1 MERNEIK
8 SIVENLLLAS
18 DQPVSPDRLLQTF
31 VNGADRAELTAVL
44 DELTEEYQSK
54 SLQIVQVAEGY
65 QLCTRPEYSDWIRKF
80 LKLDKTFR
88 LSQAALDTLSII
100 AYKQPIT
107 RTEIEA
113 IRGVDSSGV
122 ARTLLEKKI
131 VGPAGRKDVP
141 GKPIMYRTTQKF
153 LEYFGLKDL
162 TELPTLEDFSE
173 EIQGEKVSPQAE
185 MLFESPAEDLPGD
198 PAQDLPG
205 DPAEAPP
212 QEVAQNPSGGLT
224 EDSPGEPTQGS
235 PGEPVQSSL
244 GEPTQGSLGDP
255 AQDPPSQE

>member
-65 QLCTRPEYSDWIRKF
+65 QLCTRPEYADWIRKF

-141 GKPIMYRTTQKF
+141 GKPIMYRTTRKF

-173 EIQGEKVSPQAE
+173 EIQGENVSPQAE
-185 MLFESPAEDLPGD
+185 ILFESPADD
-198 PAQDLPG
+198 PSPEAAQDLPKDPTADLPKDSTG
-205 DPAEAPP
+205 DLP
-212 QEVAQNPSGGLT
+212 
-224 EDSPGEPTQGS
+224 EDSAEDAPS
-235 PGEPVQSSL
+235 PE
-244 GEPTQGSLGDP
+244 
-255 AQDPPSQE
+255 